1 MARTA
6 RVHKKGCALMS
17 PEESLRLE
25 KLALLIGTMLGQI
38 SKLLNKISNQ
48 QTNNA
53 YIYAALLDINKMAS
67 MQVQELYYK
76 GNKP

>member
-1 MARTA
+1 
-6 RVHKKGCALMS
+6 MS

-38 SKLLNKISNQ
+38 SELLNKISNQ

-67 MQVQELYYK
+67 MQVHELYYK